1 MKFENKGKWLKQF
14 NESIQRR
21 NEVRYIDPAN
31 LDKYSKDEIEEVT
44 TASGEKR
51 YKRKGRASAM
61 QTKPT
66 AKSKSKINITK
77 NVQTG
82 YDLQRKIADA
92 KRKGWYAYVDRTQ
105 QKLNDVNTKTVKT
118 LLDTN
123 NLTDLKSY
131 LDNAPDIDKID
142 SELLSKAK
150 DATKSTAVTAKI
162 TPKYDPAR
170 LKSKVKTA
178 IDDIVKQNK
187 GNKAPMGVSSYVK
200 ASTAGEVAAEM
211 MKENPDK
218 AEEILL
224 DTMQLLK
231 WQDNDRVKY
240 AAMQKLK
247 DYPEILKQLKHK

>member
-162 TPKYDPAR
+162 TPK
-170 LKSKVKTA
+170 
-178 IDDIVKQNK
+178 
-187 GNKAPMGVSSYVK
+187 
-200 ASTAGEVAAEM
+200 
-211 MKENPDK
+211 
-218 AEEILL
+218 
-224 DTMQLLK
+224 
-231 WQDNDRVKY
+231 
-240 AAMQKLK
+240 
-247 DYPEILKQLKHK
+247 